1 MLSLPCEFPGLGTM
15 WGLGGG
21 SFLCQ
26 EDEFIL
32 WLRQWELLK
41 DPEWE
46 SGLDPPFTVFS
57 MVYAESEVI
66 SRFKESWI

>member
-1 MLSLPCEFPGLGTM
+1 MLCP
-15 WGLGGG
+15 
-21 SFLCQ
+21 

-41 DPEWE
+41 DSEWE
-46 SGLDPPFTVFS
+46 GGLDPPFTVFS

-66 SRFKESWI
+66 SRFKESRI